1 MKQVDGTKRCP
12 RCGQTK
18 GLESFHRNLGTKDG
32 YQVWCKDCHKVAMKA
47 NQLRNRLIHMG
58 KIKENQG

>member
-32 YQVWCKDCHKVAMKA
+32 YQVWCKECQKAWMKA
-47 NQLRNRLIHMG
+47 NQLRNRQRNLG
-58 KIKENQG
+58 EIKDDQE